1 MLYIINLIR
10 DEPKKFVNTQ
20 FLWQYIIHMNK
31 SDLIKKIEQE
41 RGSRLLVYVTGDRQ
55 PFLTRVAT
63 DVLPLMNQHLSEF
76 GEVDKVSLFLY
87 TSGGD
92 MLAPI
97 RIVKLIRNHCK
108 NFEVL
113 VPYKAHSAGTLVA
126 LGADEIVMGK
136 LGELSPVDPSTG
148 HPFNP
153 QNPGN
158 PQRRLEV
165 SVEDLNSYFL
175 FAKERAGVKDDQMV
189 EVYKQLVEKMHP
201 LSIGN
206 AYRAFRMSKM
216 LTERLLRLHMDKNK
230 DKEKI
235 EKIVKEITGD
245 ITIHA
250 YPIDVCDAKELGLNV
265 SSPSAD
271 LGQAI
276 WDLYSHYA
284 GELKLGQPF
293 HPSEFLGDQEMA
305 QVSYPAAFVDSSEF
319 THKFV
324 FKGKVQKTIRNNQPV
339 SGMNMDSQSWIL
351 EK

>member
-1 MLYIINLIR
+1 
-10 DEPKKFVNTQ
+10 
-20 FLWQYIIHMNK
+20 MNK
-31 SDLIKKIEQE
+31 ADLIKKIEEE
-41 RGSRLLVYVTGDRQ
+41 RESRLLVYITGDRQ
-55 PFLTRVAT
+55 PFLTRIAA
-63 DVLPLMNQHLSEF
+63 DVLPLMNQHLSKFRETN
-76 GEVDKVSLFLY
+76 KVSLFLY

-113 VPYKAHSAGTLVA
+113 VPYKAHSAGTLIA
-126 LGADEIVMGK
+126 LGADKIIMGK

-153 QNPGN
+153 QNPAN
-158 PQRRLEV
+158 PQQRLEV

-175 FAKERAGVKDDQMV
+175 FAKERAGVKEDQMI

-216 LTERLLRLHMDKNK
+216 LTERLLGLHMDKNR
-230 DKEKI
+230 DKEKMN
-235 EKIVKEITGD
+235 KIVKEITGD

-250 YPIDVCDAKELGLNV
+250 YPIDISDAKDLGLNV
-265 SSPSAD
+265 SSPSED
-271 LGQAI
+271 LGQAM
-276 WDLYSHYA
+276 WDLYSYYA

-293 HPSEFLGDQEMA
+293 HPSEFLGSQEMA
-305 QVSYPAAFVDSSEF
+305 QVNYPAAFVDSSEL

-324 FKGKVQKTIRNNQPV
+324 FKGKVQKTIRNNQTAID
-339 SGMNMDSQSWIL
+339 MNIDSQSWIL